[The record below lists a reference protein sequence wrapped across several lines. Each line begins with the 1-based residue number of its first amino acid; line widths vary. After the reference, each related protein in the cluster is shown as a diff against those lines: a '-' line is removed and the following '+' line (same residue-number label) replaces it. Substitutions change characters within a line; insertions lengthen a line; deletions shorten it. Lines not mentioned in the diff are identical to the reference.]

1 MVSEPVKAVSDAMAV
16 STYGREREGNFCGRE
31 NGSYE
36 EQIPPI
42 ATATARP
49 RSWLPLPRLL
59 EADKTGR
66 GPDDDATANSDSAL
80 DLLKNDLGRETS
92 RFHFAQSA

>member
-36 EQIPPI
+36 QILPI
-42 ATATARP
+42 AAAAALLAPSAAIAR
-49 RSWLPLPRLL
+49 S
-59 EADKTGR
+59 
-66 GPDDDATANSDSAL
+66 
-80 DLLKNDLGRETS
+80 
-92 RFHFAQSA
+92 